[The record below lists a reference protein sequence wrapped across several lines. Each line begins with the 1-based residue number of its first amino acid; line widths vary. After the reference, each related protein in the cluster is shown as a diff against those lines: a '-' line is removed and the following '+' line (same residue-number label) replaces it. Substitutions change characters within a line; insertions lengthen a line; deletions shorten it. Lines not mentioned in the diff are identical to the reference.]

1 MANLRKEDYEEIVI
15 GNNWSDDA
23 GDGGVWKRDWQ
34 EAGGRRTSSEAG
46 TEEAGVPVARG
57 AGDAEYSGTETG
69 VRGAALL
76 GSL

>member
-1 MANLRKEDYEEIVI
+1 MRKEEYEEIVI

-46 TEEAGVPVARG
+46 TEEAGFPVARG